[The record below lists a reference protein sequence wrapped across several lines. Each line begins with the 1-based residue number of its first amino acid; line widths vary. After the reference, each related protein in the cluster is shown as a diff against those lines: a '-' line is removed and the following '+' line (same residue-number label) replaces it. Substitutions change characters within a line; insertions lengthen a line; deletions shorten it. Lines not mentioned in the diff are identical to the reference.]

1 MRYIITET
9 QFEEL
14 KNKIVLDI
22 KVGDT
27 LLGGR
32 FKNKKVKVKE
42 IGKNEKGDITI
53 NGKPLLKFRIM
64 KESVDNRIIDV
75 LIKLDLPNYPKIYDF
90 LLEIGYNED
99 EIKEIYFDYFETIS
113 DSHLT
118 PSNWMDYF
126 FNIKGLDIRKSDGM
140 IDYIK
145 DGIVVMTRN
154 DEYETFWFDYD
165 LWLFFEMFYG
175 MEYNEI
181 RFFLRDWVEETLN
194 LVMYEIAIN
203 EP

>member
-14 KNKIVLDI
+14 KDKIVLDI

-64 KESVDNRIIDV
+64 KESVNDRTINLFQRVVNDSLKEMKSLCDDLDNRDDIDPDACNDVESLNKIDITNVEDVNDIIVINVNVYIETIFASLDIEDIIYNIKYFVEDKTGIKVKIIIDDV
-75 LIKLDLPNYPKIYDF
+75 INTKQNK
-90 LLEIGYNED
+90 
-99 EIKEIYFDYFETIS
+99 
-113 DSHLT
+113 
-118 PSNWMDYF
+118 NW
-126 FNIKGLDIRKSDGM
+126 
-140 IDYIK
+140 
-145 DGIVVMTRN
+145 
-154 DEYETFWFDYD
+154 
-165 LWLFFEMFYG
+165 
-175 MEYNEI
+175 
-181 RFFLRDWVEETLN
+181 
-194 LVMYEIAIN
+194 
-203 EP
+203 

>member
-14 KNKIVLDI
+14 KDKIVLDI

-42 IGKNEKGDITI
+42 IGTNEKGDITI

-64 KESVDNRIIDV
+64 KESVDNRIVDV

-126 FNIKGLDIRKSDGM
+126 FNINGLDVRESGGV

-145 DGIVVMTRN
+145 DGVVVMVRN
-154 DEYETFWFDYD
+154 DEYETFWFDHD
-165 LWLFFEMFYG
+165 LWLFFEMFYD

-181 RFFLRDWVEETLN
+181 RVFLRDWVEETLN

>member
-14 KNKIVLDI
+14 KDKIVLDI

-42 IGKNEKGDITI
+42 IGKNEKGDVTI

-75 LIKLDLPNYPKIYDF
+75 LIKLD
-90 LLEIGYNED
+90 
-99 EIKEIYFDYFETIS
+99 
-113 DSHLT
+113 
-118 PSNWMDYF
+118 
-126 FNIKGLDIRKSDGM
+126 
-140 IDYIK
+140 
-145 DGIVVMTRN
+145 
-154 DEYETFWFDYD
+154 
-165 LWLFFEMFYG
+165 
-175 MEYNEI
+175 
-181 RFFLRDWVEETLN
+181 
-194 LVMYEIAIN
+194 
-203 EP
+203 